1 MPNGG
6 AAPRDDHSSA
16 PPLTRDRLLDLA
28 TEVFAQE
35 GYAGVTVR
43 DLAQRMGLT
52 TGAIYAHFR
61 NKAELLVEAID
72 ARVATDVDRSRDLPE
87 TTFRD
92 YLTELNSR
100 VAERA
105 DLRALLVEGAVAA
118 RNDPTVRERLAA
130 EQTERLAEWVAEY
143 EAAADRG
150 ELEAGLDMRAV
161 VLMLW
166 SMELGLG
173 VVEALGLEAPDA
185 EAWGELTRRFVTAIE
200 S

>member
-1 MPNGG
+1 M
-6 AAPRDDHSSA
+6 
-16 PPLTRDRLLDLA
+16 
-28 TEVFAQE
+28 FAEE

-61 NKAELLVEAID
+61 NKADLLVEAID

-105 DLRALLVEGAVAA
+105 DLRSLLVEGAVAA
-118 RNDPTVRERLAA
+118 RNDPAVRERLAA
-130 EQTERLAEWVAEY
+130 EQEQRLAEWVAEY

-173 VVEALGLEAPDA
+173 VIEGLGLEPPDA
-185 EAWGELTRRFVTAIE
+185 AAWGELTRRFVGGIE
-200 S
+200 AP

>member
-1 MPNGG
+1 MVDEPT
-6 AAPRDDHSSA
+6 P
-16 PPLTRDRLLDLA
+16 TRERLLELA
-28 TEVFAQE
+28 TAVFAQE

-72 ARVATDVDRSRDLPE
+72 ARVATDVDRSRGLPE

-92 YLTELNSR
+92 YLTELNTR

-105 DLRALLVEGAVAA
+105 DLRALLVDGSVAA
-118 RNDPTVRERLAA
+118 RNDPVVRDHLRA
-130 EQTERLAEWVAEY
+130 EQTARLTEWVREY

-173 VVEALGLEAPDA
+173 VIEGLGLEPPDA
-185 EAWGELTRRFVTAIE
+185 EAWGELTRRFVRAIE
-200 S
+200 A